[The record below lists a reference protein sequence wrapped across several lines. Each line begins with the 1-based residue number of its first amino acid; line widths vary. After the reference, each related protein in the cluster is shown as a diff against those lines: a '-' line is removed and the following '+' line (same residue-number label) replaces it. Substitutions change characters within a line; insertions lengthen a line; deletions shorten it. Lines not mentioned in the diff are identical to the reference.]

1 MGYRVMARLAGDS
14 TGGPTDSW
22 ATKIVGTTGKTQAQL
37 DAEAGQVSAAEA
49 RATAAKMAADKAT
62 ADKAAAATKALE
74 DALAAARKAKE
85 DGDAA
90 AKIAADKAVEDAR
103 LAKIASDKA
112 IAEAIATGARNN
124 INTSGNYVTPQ
135 VGTISADTAALE
147 YTKAQDALKKSEARA
162 DALATLTARFNTYGL
177 SSLAERIKALAIDG
191 ATEATITLSLQES
204 PEYQK
209 RFSANATRLKNN
221 LRVLSPSEYLNLED
235 GYRQV
240 LSSYGLTQFSTDDYV
255 SQFISN
261 DMSATELNTRVSTA
275 VSRIQNADPT
285 IAKTLRDFYNIGTN
299 DLVGYILDPT
309 TNVNKIQQQ
318 ISTAEI
324 GAAARNQGLATDVNT
339 AAGLAAQGI
348 TQQQAQ
354 AGYANIGDI
363 LPTAEKLGEI
373 YGTAYTQGT
382 AEQEVFGQLASA
394 KRTRQSLTGSEQA
407 MFAGKTGVNKASL
420 LDKPTKG
427 QF

>member
-1 MGYRVMARLAGDS
+1 MARLAGDS

-22 ATKIVGTTGKTQAQL
+22 ATKPVGPNGETQAQL
-37 DAEAGQVSAAEA
+37 DALAGQKSAADA
-49 RATAAKMAADKAT
+49 RATAAKMATDKAT

-74 DALAAARKAKE
+74 DALAAAKKAQA

-90 AKIAADKAVEDAR
+90 AKAAAAKAVEDAR

-112 IAEAIATGARNN
+112 IAEAIAAGAQTN
-124 INTSGNYVTPQ
+124 INTSGNYVTP
-135 VGTISADTAALE
+135 VVNTISADTAALE
-147 YTKAQDALKKSEARA
+147 YTKAQDALNKSQARA
-162 DALATLTARFNTYGL
+162 DAIATLTSRFQTYGL

-204 PEYQK
+204 PEYAK
-209 RFSANATRLKNN
+209 RFSANAARLKNN

-240 LSSYGLTQFSTDDYV
+240 LNSYGLTQFSTDDYV

-275 VSRIQNADPT
+275 VSRIQNADPIIT
-285 IAKTLRDFYNIGTN
+285 KTLRDFYNIGTA
-299 DLVGYILDPT
+299 DLVGYVLDPT

-324 GAAARNQGLATDVNT
+324 GAAARNQGLLTDVNT

-354 AGYANIGDI
+354 TGYANIGDI
-363 LPTAEKLGEI
+363 LPTAEKLGQI
-373 YGTAYTQGT
+373 YGTTYNQGT

-394 KRTRQSLTGSEQA
+394 KRTRQSLISKEQA
-407 MFAGKTGVNKASL
+407 AFAGSSGTNKSSL
-420 LDKPTKG
+420 QGTPIKG